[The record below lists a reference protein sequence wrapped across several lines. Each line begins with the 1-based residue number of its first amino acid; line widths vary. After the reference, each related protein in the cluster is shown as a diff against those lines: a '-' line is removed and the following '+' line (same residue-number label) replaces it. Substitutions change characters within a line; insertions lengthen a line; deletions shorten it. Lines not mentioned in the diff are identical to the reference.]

1 MSSGLKSRI
10 FPLVLMAIRTGLS
23 GEASDRGCNS
33 AISALVSG
41 ARGPRGLSREESAGL
56 SGGSLA
62 EASSGRALSKSVI
75 FVPKDF
81 VPNDNS
87 FCFSCII
94 QELLALFRAN
104 QPNNLAPQKNE
115 RRSNSAGR
123 EQERTNTFELPFQP
137 ASLICWGDIP
147 KTRRICSA
155 KWLW

>member
-104 QPNNLAPQKNE
+104 QPNVILRRKKMSVARIQPVASKNVRILSSCRFNLHLL
-115 RRSNSAGR
+115 SAGA
-123 EQERTNTFELPFQP
+123 TY
-137 ASLICWGDIP
+137 P
-147 KTRRICSA
+147 KRV
-155 KWLW
+155 